1 MNIYL
6 LDDSAGTGSV
16 QASLS
21 ITVTSN
27 SSSSDPY
34 EEDKPSYCR
43 STDNVGPNY
52 WLEDFD
58 SNVLDLEFFSYET
71 GNGFL
76 VVVNGFQVGA
86 IMRNNII
93 QVVKMDIQK
102 NVMHQLIR
110 LKILL
115 LKMDI

>member
-1 MNIYL
+1 MK
-6 LDDSAGTGSV
+6 
-16 QASLS
+16 QE
-21 ITVTSN
+21 TV
-27 SSSSDPY
+27 
-34 EEDKPSYCR
+34 
-43 STDNVGPNY
+43 
-52 WLEDFD
+52 
-58 SNVLDLEFFSYET
+58 
-71 GNGFL
+71 FL

-102 NVMHQLIR
+102 NVMHQLIL